1 MNSGIKE
8 PSSVEINK
16 QVNKILE
23 SKDFQSSQKLSDF
36 LKFIVNE
43 TINGNSDQLKGYTI
57 ATKVLKRG
65 GDFDQS
71 KDPIVRILAGRLR
84 RALEYYYHTNGKSDS
99 VHINIPVGSYIP
111 EFEFFKNGSKK
122 DETTGYISDIT
133 ELNNHQK
140 ILIAILP
147 FKDLSSGKN
156 QAQILTGLAQDIIVE
171 LSRFRLFEISA
182 LSRNG
187 KVHDESVYELYQKHG
202 ARFLLE
208 GNFKKEKNVLKIFT
222 ELVDLKLNEVIWVE
236 KYDLKIRGNNIF
248 SIEEDLANKIVPV
261 ICSEYGII
269 SKRVENELKP
279 KKYHYLHDYE
289 FIQGF
294 YSVQLSFEKRN
305 IKNLFA
311 AAESIIKLKPNDG
324 LLHAVTAGLSVFS
337 YAFNLNVIKNPM
349 EYASDHIAKAFNLE
363 SDNQMVR
370 GLRAALFFLID
381 NEKLFGEEAET
392 ALSLNPFSPYYLGI
406 YGFLLIHGGKYEE
419 GYRHL
424 KSGIELS
431 YNYPS
436 WWNIAMAAFYFRN
449 KEYENAYN
457 ESLKINLPD
466 THWSYVYTIASL
478 GKIKRKEESKKEIA
492 GLKKLNPGFFKKKTE
507 LLSRMIKD
515 KKLLDDLLDGFNKA
529 GYK

>member
-8 PSSVEINK
+8 PSPIDIER

-36 LKFIVNE
+36 LKFVVHE

-57 ATKVLKRG
+57 ATKVLDRG
-65 GDFDQS
+65 DDFDQS

-84 RALEYYYHTNGKSDS
+84 RALEYYYHTNGKSDR

-111 EFEFFKNGSKK
+111 EFEFIRNGFKNNGTINDLTDLTKIY
-122 DETTGYISDIT
+122 D
-133 ELNNHQK
+133 HQK
-140 ILIAILP
+140 LLIAILP
-147 FKDLSSGKN
+147 FKDLSAGKN
-156 QAQILTGLAQDIIVE
+156 QEPILTGLAKDIAVE

-182 LSRNG
+182 LRNNG
-187 KVHDESVYELYQKHG
+187 KVNDENVYKLYQNQG

-208 GNFKKEKNVLKIFT
+208 GSFKRGKNILKIFT
-222 ELVDLKLNEVIWVE
+222 ELIDLKLNEIIWAE
-236 KYDLKIRGNNIF
+236 RYDIKINGNNIL

-269 SKRVENELKP
+269 SKRIENELKP
-279 KKYHYLHDYE
+279 KKYEYLHDFE

-294 YSVQLSFEKRN
+294 YSVQLAFEKKE
-305 IKNLFA
+305 ITNLFS
-311 AAESIIKLKPNDG
+311 AAERIIKLKGGDG
-324 LLHAVTAGLSVFS
+324 LLHAVTSGLSVFS
-337 YAFNLNVIKNPM
+337 YAFDLNVIKDPLN
-349 EYASDHIAKAFNLE
+349 YASDHIAKAFNLE

-381 NEKLFGEEAET
+381 NEKLFMEEAEI
-392 ALSLNPFSPYYLGI
+392 ALSLNPSSPYYLGI
-406 YGFLLIHGGKYEE
+406 YGFLLIHSGKYEE
-419 GYRHL
+419 GFKHL
-424 KSGIELS
+424 KLGIELS

-436 WWNIAMAAFYFRN
+436 WWNIAMAAYYYRN

-478 GKIKRKEESKKEIA
+478 GKTRRKEEAKKEIA
-492 GLKKLNPGFFKKKTE
+492 ALKKIKPGFYKKINP
-507 LLSRMIKD
+507 LLGRLIKD
-515 KKLLDDLLDGFNKA
+515 NKLLNDLADGFNKA